1 MEAKQS
7 SENSFAPGI
16 LQWLGK
22 VHPGDCIH
30 LMNQMPEASV
40 DLIVTNTPYNI
51 KKQHRQRPQEWQRR
65 QMATGGTHQRVHRHR

>member
-22 VHPGDCIH
+22 VHPGDCIG
-30 LMNQMPEASV
+30 LMNQMPAASV
-40 DLIVTNTPYNI
+40 NSS
-51 KKQHRQRPQEWQRR
+51 
-65 QMATGGTHQRVHRHR
+65 